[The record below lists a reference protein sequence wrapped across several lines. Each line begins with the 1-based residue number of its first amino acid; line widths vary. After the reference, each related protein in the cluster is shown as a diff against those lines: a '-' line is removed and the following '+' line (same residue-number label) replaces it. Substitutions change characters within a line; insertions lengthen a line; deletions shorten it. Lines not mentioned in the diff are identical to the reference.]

1 MDKPSGNT
9 RKQITEEKS
18 SNGTSGKQK
27 QLENSYYRFESLKKV
42 MKKND
47 INKQAKGISC
57 SKDEIEE
64 KKRWIG
70 YYEFTQRLVEPIQRL
85 QEIKVEK

>member
-9 RKQITEEKS
+9 RKTNHGRKEALTELQE
-18 SNGTSGKQK
+18 KQK

-57 SKDEIEE
+57 SKRRNRGKETMD
-64 KKRWIG
+64 WV
-70 YYEFTQRLVEPIQRL
+70 L
-85 QEIKVEK
+85 

>member
-9 RKQITEEKS
+9 RKQITEEKEAL
-18 SNGTSGKQK
+18 TELQEKQK

-57 SKDEIEE
+57 SKRRNRGKETMD
-64 KKRWIG
+64 WV
-70 YYEFTQRLVEPIQRL
+70 L
-85 QEIKVEK
+85 